1 MNSISW
7 RGQMSSGLVIGLLPD
22 TWYTVNLQAL
32 NMAGMSQISE
42 TDFQLTLKMG
52 ACYKYIS
59 LQLKLFLLNANLI
72 LVPIDFLA
80 PRMYPTEIHV
90 GSHGSQSVYVTW
102 RGVTTGIEEE
112 PIQGYIVSDRNAIA
126 EF

>member
-1 MNSISW
+1 MLTLIFVQVNYWERFTEDPIMNSISW

-59 LQLKLFLLNANLI
+59 L
-72 LVPIDFLA
+72 
-80 PRMYPTEIHV
+80 
-90 GSHGSQSVYVTW
+90 
-102 RGVTTGIEEE
+102 
-112 PIQGYIVSDRNAIA
+112 
-126 EF
+126 

>member
-1 MNSISW
+1 
-7 RGQMSSGLVIGLLPD
+7 MSSGLVIGLLPD

-59 LQLKLFLLNANLI
+59 
-72 LVPIDFLA
+72 P
-80 PRMYPTEIHV
+80 
-90 GSHGSQSVYVTW
+90 
-102 RGVTTGIEEE
+102 
-112 PIQGYIVSDRNAIA
+112 
-126 EF
+126 

>member
-42 TDFQLTLKMG
+42 TDYQLTLKMG
-52 ACYKYIS
+52 IS
-59 LQLKLFLLNANLI
+59 IGAM
-72 LVPIDFLA
+72 LVPIKYSYKLNF
-80 PRMYPTEIHV
+80 PC
-90 GSHGSQSVYVTW
+90 
-102 RGVTTGIEEE
+102 
-112 PIQGYIVSDRNAIA
+112 
-126 EF
+126 F

>member
-22 TWYTVNLQAL
+22 MWYTVNLQAL

-59 LQLKLFLLNANLI
+59 Q
-72 LVPIDFLA
+72 
-80 PRMYPTEIHV
+80 
-90 GSHGSQSVYVTW
+90 
-102 RGVTTGIEEE
+102 
-112 PIQGYIVSDRNAIA
+112 
-126 EF
+126 